1 MKKMENKVKK
11 TPSGKRVGFGI
22 LCAVTICA
30 AVYVGMALFF
40 RSHFCFGTTID
51 GISVGGCGVSKAEQ
65 LITEEI
71 DGYTLKLVE
80 REGGEEEVAGAS
92 IALQPVFSGEV
103 EELVAQQNS
112 FAWIVTVFKGQDL
125 QLDRVVSYDET
136 ALEEA
141 VQALDCMDEANWRTP
156 VNATCSA
163 YSATDGYT
171 LVAADYGTTINTSAL
186 LAAVKDAVSTL
197 ADELDLDAA
206 GCYVEPQVGDDNE
219 KLLAVIDEMNRYVG
233 MTITYDFDTTQ
244 EVLDGGII
252 SQWLSVVDLEL
263 QVDEEAV
270 RTYVKQLGKTY
281 NTAYQPK
288 NFETSYGQTVT
299 ISSGFYG
306 WRIDTDGETAQILA
320 DLEAGESVVREPVY
334 SQRANSHGETDYGDS
349 YVEINLTAQHLFLY
363 KDGKLI
369 VESDFVSGNVAKGH
383 STPTGAFGITYTT
396 TNATLRGQDYAT
408 PVNYWMPFNGDVGMH
423 DATWRSKFG
432 GNIYKTNGSHGCIN
446 LPLSVAKTIYEN
458 IDKGYAV
465 LVYTLPGTESA
476 STQKQDAETVM
487 GLINGIG
494 EVTLDSESAITNAR
508 NLYDALSDQA
518 KTYVTNYD
526 TLVAAEQTLAQ
537 LKGQTTDDQQ
547 TDASQ
552 TTDDQQ
558 TDASQTT
565 DDQQADASQT
575 TDDQQTDASQT
586 TDNQQTD
593 ASQTTDGQTDGGQ

>member
-11 TPSGKRVGFGI
+11 SPSGKRVGLGI

-51 GISVGGCGVSKAEQ
+51 GISVGGCGVSKVEQ

-92 IALQPVFSGEV
+92 IAIQPVFSGEV

-112 FAWIVTVFKGQDL
+112 FAWIVTAFKGQDL

-136 ALEEA
+136 ALEET
-141 VQALDCMDEANWRTP
+141 VQALDCMNEAKWRTP
-156 VNATCSA
+156 VNAVCSA

-233 MTITYDFDTTQ
+233 VTITYDFDTTQ
-244 EVLDGGII
+244 EVLDGGTI

-270 RTYVKQLGKTY
+270 RSYVKQLGKTY

-288 NFETSYGQTVT
+288 NFKTSYGQTVT
-299 ISSGFYG
+299 ISGGFYG
-306 WRIDTDGETAQILA
+306 WRIDTDGEMAQILT
-320 DLEAGESVVREPVY
+320 DLKTGESVVREPVY

-369 VESDFVSGNVAKGH
+369 VESDFVSGDVAKGH

-476 STQKQDAETVM
+476 SAQKQDAETVM

-508 NLYDALSDQA
+508 NLYEALSDQA

-537 LKGQTTDDQQ
+537 LKGQTTDVQQ
-547 TDASQ
+547 TDASQTTDSQQTDTSQ

-565 DDQQADASQT
+565 DG
-575 TDDQQTDASQT
+575 
-586 TDNQQTD
+586 QTD
-593 ASQTTDGQTDGGQ
+593 ASQTTDGQTDAGQTTDGQTDGGQ